1 MSLIITAL
9 MTGCLPEPVAGASPT
24 RLGSSLGSAIGQ
36 ISDLCTAA
44 GGSLRLLAGVG
55 GAGTVQYEAAIL
67 AAAQGLALHLLSPG
81 QPSPLTEH
89 QSMAQRQVWLG
100 AQATELASGEPQD
113 ICDEIALGFADVLLV
128 AWDAPESGAPDRTAR
143 IIVAA
148 ALAMKPVIWVD
159 WSGAVRVLDR
169 VKLTRAQRHLL
180 QCSHPSFQALL
191 ACFCEPLDAAGIQAH
206 LRLISGALSV
216 AASDDA
222 AQPTS
227 TGSSRS
233 GMVHNVLMA
242 LVQGKPAKALRALA
256 ARPITAYRGPAW
268 SASQDLIAPT
278 AVLDAQFDRADVK
291 ATVAAGKHRSA
302 VWLSSV
308 ASTMA
313 VFAAVAGAI
322 HLWTHEHGLFWA
334 VLELVLVLLVIG
346 LLWRARQQQWHSR
359 WIANRF
365 VAEQL
370 RYARM
375 GLPLLAHNKS
385 LFESASCVMPD
396 AAGVARLQVLSPDLQ
411 TLQKTLTRLGLP
423 MPAAG
428 GPFVAATADSLPFL
442 RDYVLAVV
450 HDQIAYHERV
460 RHEQHATE
468 HVLHRLSLLLFC
480 LTGVAVVG
488 HFVLHASWLLIF
500 TAFFPALA
508 AGIHGLST
516 SLEISRIAEQSK
528 ATASDLRQLALAMRM
543 AVGNPGSAWRRW
555 VQLRHL
561 TLLAAELMSDE
572 NDQWQKLVT
581 HQKPKLPA

>member
-1 MSLIITAL
+1 MSLTLTAL
-9 MTGCLPEPVAGASPT
+9 MTGHLPAGVSSAST
-24 RLGSSLGSAIGQ
+24 TCFGSSLGSAIGHLN
-36 ISDLCTAA
+36 DLCKAA
-44 GGSLRLLAGVG
+44 GGSLRVLAGAG
-55 GAGTVQYEAAIL
+55 SAGTVEDEAGNM
-67 AAAQGLALHLLSPG
+67 AATHGLELHLLSPG
-81 QPSPLTEH
+81 QPSPLTAH
-89 QSMAQRQVWLG
+89 QTRAQRQVWLG
-100 AQATELASGEPQD
+100 AQAAELATGEPQE
-113 ICDEIALGFADVLLV
+113 ICDEIALGFSDLLVV
-128 AWDAPESGAPDRTAR
+128 AWDPPLSGEDDRTAR

-148 ALAMKPVIWVD
+148 ALAMKPVVWVD
-159 WSGAVRVLDR
+159 SYGALRVLDR

-180 QCSHPSFQALL
+180 QCSHPSLQVLL
-191 ACFCEPLDAAGIQAH
+191 ACFCGPLDAAGIQAH
-206 LRLISGALSV
+206 LKVIASALS
-216 AASDDA
+216 AAAGDDTGLPA
-222 AQPTS
+222 T

-242 LVQGKPAKALRALA
+242 LVQGKPAKALQALV

-268 SASQDLIAPT
+268 STTQDLIAPT
-278 AVLDAQFDRADVK
+278 SVLDAQFDRADVK

-302 VWLSSV
+302 VWLSSI

-322 HLWTHEHGLFWA
+322 HLWTHEHGLFWV
-334 VLELVLVLLVIG
+334 VLELVLVLLIIA

-385 LFESASCVMPD
+385 LFDSPSCVMPD
-396 AAGVARLQVLSPDLQ
+396 ATGVARLEVLSPDLQ

-423 MPAAG
+423 VPAAG
-428 GPFVAATADSLPFL
+428 GPFVAATADSLPLL

-450 HDQIAYHERV
+450 QDQIAYHERV
-460 RHEQHATE
+460 HHDQHATE

-480 LTGVAVVG
+480 LTGAAVVG

-528 ATASDLRQLALAMRM
+528 ATASDLHQLALAMRM
-543 AVGNPGSAWRRW
+543 AGDNPGSAWRRW